1 MKAIISG
8 QAGAAVLIDE
18 ANISAVRYDS
28 PERTPCTRGE
38 IPYLL
43 ADATDVLEI
52 DVATPD
58 EAMAALNLA
67 WHQDRCLHL
76 ILILL
81 DGEADD
87 EARRLAAES
96 LEDLLAEP
104 KVVEFVFDR
113 LHATPLP
120 TQSNLVGALLLAESA
135 RAQRLLGFLE
145 KLGTDQPE
153 ITHLRQRWDLLPPE
167 LFGNPAAKQQF
178 GRVAVLAGAFRRLA
192 QAEPALRNNVLV
204 SCLSDPNF
212 RRLPNFQQILLA
224 WAEPVRITPDLPA
237 LELEGEHDGAA
248 GSREHDGSRWAR
260 RSASIFDN
268 ITRQKEAIRRLISEG
283 DLRRCRRFID
293 DLVRYQG
300 ERSTSSELAMSL
312 CDLAMHAKKVG
323 AHGFQL
329 ELARR
334 AVDILPTDGWALAQL
349 GDACLRLGQYPEALA
364 SYETAAQF
372 GQEEVARNGR
382 AEVLKAQGQFPEAL
396 EEYER
401 TIQAFPENVFARN
414 GRAEVLKAQGRLPEA
429 LEEYERTI
437 QAFPSDVFARTGR
450 AEVLKA
456 QGRLPEAL
464 EEYERTIQAF
474 PSDVVARSG
483 RAEVLKAQGRLPEAL
498 EEYERTIQA
507 SPSDVVA
514 RNGRAE
520 VLKAQGRLP
529 EALEEYERTIQA
541 SPSDVVARN
550 GRAEVLKAQGRL
562 PEALEEYERTI
573 QAFPSDVFART
584 GRAEV
589 LKAQGRLPEALK
601 EYERTIQ
608 AFPEN
613 VVARSGRAEVLK
625 AQGRLP
631 EALEEYK
638 RAIQAF
644 LSDVFARSGR
654 AEVLKAQAR
663 LPEALEEYERT
674 IQAFPENVV
683 ARSGRAEVLK
693 AQGRLPEALEEY
705 DRIMQQF
712 PYDLVASTGKAAI
725 FVILGRY
732 EQALDLLPVG
742 LPATRD
748 DWIGFHIRGMI
759 HLKKGDVSDAIQLFE
774 RGVRECPWHTQTYY
788 FRTALGAA
796 RLRQEEYREA
806 IEAIQHD
813 ETPVCEVLRIH
824 AFGAIG
830 DRPRAK
836 TALQRVEA
844 HQMPVVIELREE
856 LARRYSLREPGVP
869 RHSEEWITDREC
881 DLLLAA

>member
-464 EEYERTIQAF
+464 
-474 PSDVVARSG
+474 
-483 RAEVLKAQGRLPEAL
+483 
-498 EEYERTIQA
+498 
-507 SPSDVVA
+507 
-514 RNGRAE
+514 
-520 VLKAQGRLP
+520 
-529 EALEEYERTIQA
+529 
-541 SPSDVVARN
+541 
-550 GRAEVLKAQGRL
+550 
-562 PEALEEYERTI
+562 
-573 QAFPSDVFART
+573 
-584 GRAEV
+584 
-589 LKAQGRLPEALK
+589 K